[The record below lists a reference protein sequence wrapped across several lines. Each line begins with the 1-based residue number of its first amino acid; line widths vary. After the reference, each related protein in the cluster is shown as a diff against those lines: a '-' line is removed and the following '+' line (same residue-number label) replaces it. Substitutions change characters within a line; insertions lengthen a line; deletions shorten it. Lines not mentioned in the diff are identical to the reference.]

1 MMRRK
6 LIVLLL
12 VLAVPFSIFA
22 DALQL
27 GVNVGYGIPYD
38 EIKSG
43 DADYFA
49 LRNFRFSP
57 ELRANIFFLQ
67 LDLVPEFSFSEGYVR
82 ADTQATLA
90 LQAKLFDVVR
100 LGAGA
105 GISMPFESY
114 DGQWSIGGED
124 IDGFSSVISSS
135 RMLYKLNLG
144 ILVNAFEITL
154 NWLMPAQGSFDSGSF
169 LPDIGNSTFS
179 LGFLF
184 SLI

>member
-1 MMRRK
+1 MRRK

-43 DADYFA
+43 DAD
-49 LRNFRFSP
+49 
-57 ELRANIFFLQ
+57 

-114 DGQWSIGGED
+114 DGHWSIGGED
-124 IDGFSSVISSS
+124 IDGFSSVLSSS

>member
-1 MMRRK
+1 MRRK

-82 ADTQATLA
+82 DVTQATLA

-114 DGQWSIGGED
+114 DGHWSIGGED
-124 IDGFSSVISSS
+124 IDGFSSVLSSS